1 MTHQVRAEAIIDRLH
16 RLARAVEMDGTVM
29 AVRFKGGACG
39 ESGGT
44 KSIFTTA
51 INSKKEKKKKKGPSS
66 ETVHNDKTTRVKYC
80 TIITAAEENLGKM

>member
-16 RLARAVEMDGTVM
+16 GLARAVEMDGTVM

-51 INSKKEKKKKKGPSS
+51 INSKKGKKKKRAPQ
-66 ETVHNDKTTRVKYC
+66 VKRY
-80 TIITAAEENLGKM
+80 TMTKPHESNIVQ